1 MKPNIIKLLLAV
13 VMLPAFVA
21 CGDWTETESLDL
33 HRPTLE
39 EQNPELHAQYMQAL
53 RDYKARDH
61 KVVFAE
67 IDNPSTVPSQRSE
80 HIKTLPD
87 SVDYIVLK
95 NPADV
100 HPTLVAEMSLV
111 REKGTR
117 VLYSIDYDALETRW
131 VQILE
136 EEENNRPEEPETP
149 GEGNDDEGTGDE
161 GNGDEG
167 EGEEP
172 QPDPAEVLEQ
182 RFLDFCREQTAL
194 QLAYC
199 DRCGFDGVVLACTGK
214 NYSGMSA
221 DMQARYTARQ
231 EAFFGTVG
239 AWYETHA
246 GKSLFFCGKPQYL
259 VDKSL
264 LARCDYIILP
274 TLDATSGDKLS
285 LTAELSVAA
294 GIPTDR
300 FIVAVSTVSL
310 SDPSDSKGY
319 FSALDTDG
327 KSQLRA
333 IKGAAQWTLIPA
345 GYAKPGIYV
354 VDAQNDYFNIS
365 LVYKNI
371 REAISIMNPT
381 PKN

>member
-1 MKPNIIKLLLAV
+1 MKKNIIKLLLAV
-13 VMLPAFVA
+13 AMLPAFVA
-21 CGDWTETESLDL
+21 CDDWTEAESLDI

-39 EQNPELHAQYMQAL
+39 EQNPELYAQYMQAL

-67 IDNPSTVPSQRSE
+67 IDNPSAAPSQRSE

-117 VLYSIDYDALETRW
+117 VLYTIDYDALEARW
-131 VQILE
+131 AQILE

-149 GEGNDDEGTGDE
+149 EEPGEGNGE

-167 EGEEP
+167 EDGEP

-199 DRCGFDGVVLACTGK
+199 DRYGFDGVIVACTGK
-214 NYSGMSA
+214 NYSGMAA
-221 DMQARYTARQ
+221 DVQARYIARQ

-239 AWYETHA
+239 AWYGTHA
-246 GKSLFFCGKPQYL
+246 GKSISFCGKPQYL
-259 VDKSL
+259 ADKNF
-264 LARCDYIILP
+264 LAQCNYIILP
-274 TLDATSGDKLS
+274 ASDATSGDKLS
-285 LTAELSVAA
+285 LTVELAA
-294 GIPTDR
+294 VTGVPTDR
-300 FIVAVSTVSL
+300 FVVAVSTVSL

-345 GYAKPGIYV
+345 GYAKPGVYV

-371 REAISIMNPT
+371 REAISIMNPS
-381 PKN
+381 PKI

>member
-1 MKPNIIKLLLAV
+1 MKSNIIKFFFPV
-13 VMLPAFVA
+13 VMLLAFVA
-21 CGDWTETESLDL
+21 CDEWTETESLDI

-39 EQNPELHAQYMQAL
+39 EQNPELYAQYMQAL

-61 KVVFAE
+61 KIVFVSV
-67 IDNPSTVPSQRSE
+67 DNPSTAPSQRSE

-117 VLYSIDYDALETRW
+117 VLYTIDYDALEARW
-131 VQILE
+131 AQILE
-136 EEENNRPEEPETP
+136 EEENNQPEESETPETP
-149 GEGNDDEGTGDE
+149 DESDGD
-161 GNGDEG
+161 

-172 QPDPAEVLEQ
+172 QPDPAVVQEQ

-194 QLAYC
+194 QLSYC
-199 DRCGFDGVVLACTGK
+199 DRYGFDGVIVACTGK
-214 NYSGMSA
+214 NYSGMA
-221 DMQARYTARQ
+221 DDVQARYIARQ

-239 AWYETHA
+239 AWYGTHA
-246 GKSLFFCGKPQYL
+246 GKSLSFCGKPQYL
-259 VDKSL
+259 ADKSI
-264 LARCDYIILP
+264 LAQCDYIILP
-274 TLDATSGDKLS
+274 AVDATSGDELS
-285 LTAELSVAA
+285 LTVELAA
-294 GIPTDR
+294 VTGVPTDR
-300 FIVAVSTVSL
+300 FIVTVSTVSP
-310 SDPSDSKGY
+310 SDPSDSGGY

-345 GYAKPGIYV
+345 GHAKPGIYV

-371 REAISIMNPT
+371 REAISIMNPS

>member
-1 MKPNIIKLLLAV
+1 MKSNIIKFFFSV
-13 VMLPAFVA
+13 VMLLAFVA
-21 CGDWTETESLDL
+21 CDEWTETESLDI

-39 EQNPELHAQYMQAL
+39 EQNPELYAQYMQAL

-67 IDNPSTVPSQRSE
+67 IDNPSTAPSQRSE

-87 SVDYIVLK
+87 SVDYIALK

-100 HPTLVAEMSLV
+100 HPALVAEMSLV

-117 VLYSIDYDALETRW
+117 VIYTIDYDALETRW
-131 VQILE
+131 AQILE
-136 EEENNRPEEPETP
+136 EEENNRSEEPETP
-149 GEGNDDEGTGDE
+149 EIPDESDGD
-161 GNGDEG
+161 

-172 QPDPAEVLEQ
+172 QPDPAVVLEQ

-199 DRCGFDGVVLACTGK
+199 DRYGFGGVIVACTGK
-214 NYSGMSA
+214 NYSGMA
-221 DMQARYTARQ
+221 DDAQIRYITRQ
-231 EAFFGTVG
+231 ETFLDTIN

-246 GKSLFFCGKPQYL
+246 DRSLFFCGKPQYW
-259 VDKSL
+259 VDKGF
-264 LARCDYIILP
+264 LAQCDYIILP
-274 TLDATSGDKLS
+274 ALDATSGDELS
-285 LTAELSVAA
+285 LTVELAA
-294 GIPTDR
+294 VTGVPTDR
-300 FIVAVSTVSL
+300 FVVTVSTVSP

-345 GYAKPGIYV
+345 GYVKSGVYV

-371 REAISIMNPT
+371 REAISIMNPS